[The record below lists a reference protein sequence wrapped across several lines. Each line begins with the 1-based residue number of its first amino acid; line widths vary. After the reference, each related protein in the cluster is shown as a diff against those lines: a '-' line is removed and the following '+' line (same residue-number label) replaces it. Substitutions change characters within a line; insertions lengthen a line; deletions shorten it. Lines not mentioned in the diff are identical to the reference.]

1 MKITKAKLKQIIMEE
16 LSTLKEGDRTP
27 DDVEVEMEGY
37 GGLTIGQIRNRLDD
51 RMAEILRVDW
61 QADPLRA
68 LDNLLAGGVV
78 ELFYKTLRAHNAYW
92 PTEEEE

>member
-1 MKITKAKLKQIIMEE
+1 MKITKAQLKQIIVEE

-27 DDVEVEMEGY
+27 DDVEVQVPGY
-37 GGLTIGQIRNRLDD
+37 AKLEIGQIRNGLTKRV
-51 RMAEILRVDW
+51 AEALRVDW
-61 QADPLRA
+61 QEDPLRA

-92 PTEEEE
+92 PAEEEE

>member
-1 MKITKAKLKQIIMEE
+1 MKITKAQLKQIIKEE
-16 LSTLKEGDRTP
+16 LSTLEESDRTP
-27 DDVEVEMEGY
+27 DDVEVQIEGY
-37 GGLTIGQIRNRLDD
+37 GKLEIGQIRNRLKT
-51 RMAEILRVDW
+51 RMAEVLRVDW

-92 PTEEEE
+92 PAEEEE